1 MIGEK
6 RALFE
11 QCFTLAKQEFEQTV
25 ELPGCA
31 GVYVNAVGGFSSL
44 CSDGSLASVSF
55 AGGKAS
61 IARLADR
68 VSAVFVPVV
77 LILTI
82 ATGAVWYLTI
92 DATRALDV
100 MIAVLVIA
108 CPCALGLATP
118 TALVVGSGRAA
129 QLGVLIA
136 GPEVFENSRKVDV
149 VVFDKTGTLTT
160 GKMTV
165 VASEIPDDYRGVLAS
180 LAAASTHPVSVAA
193 LHAFDHTKRAELST
207 VVAVPGKG
215 VRGMWGGRLVEFG
228 GRGFHPE
235 LHYADVA
242 AVTRSYLFVDGTVVG
257 SVDVADTVEPS
268 ARTAISQLQQQG
280 IRTVMASGDRT
291 SVAKQ
296 VAAEVGT
303 DECRAELTPDL
314 KIELIRE
321 LQSQGH
327 IVAMVGDG
335 SNDAP
340 ALAQADV
347 GIAMARG
354 TAVARATAD
363 ITLLRP
369 DVTLVPT
376 ALGLSQRTL
385 RVIKQ
390 NLFWAFGY
398 NVAALP
404 LAMSGNLNPMIA
416 GIAMSASS
424 VLVVSNSLRLR

>member
-1 MIGEK
+1 M
-6 RALFE
+6 LF
-11 QCFTLAKQEFEQTV
+11 
-25 ELPGCA
+25 
-31 GVYVNAVGGFSSL
+31 
-44 CSDGSLASVSF
+44 
-55 AGGKAS
+55 
-61 IARLADR
+61 R
-68 VSAVFVPVV
+68 
-77 LILTI
+77 
-82 ATGAVWYLTI
+82 
-92 DATRALDV
+92 
-100 MIAVLVIA
+100 
-108 CPCALGLATP
+108 
-118 TALVVGSGRAA
+118 
-129 QLGVLIA
+129 
-136 GPEVFENSRKVDV
+136 
-149 VVFDKTGTLTT
+149 
-160 GKMTV
+160 
-165 VASEIPDDYRGVLAS
+165 
-180 LAAASTHPVSVAA
+180 
-193 LHAFDHTKRAELST
+193 
-207 VVAVPGKG
+207 
-215 VRGMWGGRLVEFG
+215 
-228 GRGFHPE
+228 
-235 LHYADVA
+235 
-242 AVTRSYLFVDGTVVG
+242 
-257 SVDVADTVEPS
+257 
-268 ARTAISQLQQQG
+268 
-280 IRTVMASGDRT
+280 SGDRT
-291 SVAKQ
+291 SVASQ

>member
-1 MIGEK
+1 MAYSILVIDDDRSILTLIGTV
-6 RALFE
+6 ALAEGFDVV
-11 QCFTLAKQEFEQTV
+11 TTV
-25 ELPGCA
+25 DAEAQHVPA
-31 GVYVNAVGGFSSL
+31 GW
-44 CSDGSLASVSF
+44 
-55 AGGKAS
+55 
-61 IARLADR
+61 LADGR
-68 VSAVFVPVV
+68 LLLLTDGQLNVGLTDPVQV
-77 LILTI
+77 RGI
-82 ATGAVWYLTI
+82 
-92 DATRALDV
+92 
-100 MIAVLVIA
+100 
-108 CPCALGLATP
+108 
-118 TALVVGSGRAA
+118 
-129 QLGVLIA
+129 
-136 GPEVFENSRKVDV
+136 
-149 VVFDKTGTLTT
+149 
-160 GKMTV
+160 
-165 VASEIPDDYRGVLAS
+165 VASGLE
-180 LAAASTHPVSVAA
+180 
-193 LHAFDHTKRAELST
+193 
-207 VVAVPGKG
+207 
-215 VRGMWGGRLVEFG
+215 
-228 GRGFHPE
+228 
-235 LHYADVA
+235 
-242 AVTRSYLFVDGTVVG
+242 
-257 SVDVADTVEPS
+257 
-268 ARTAISQLQQQG
+268 QQG

-291 SVAKQ
+291 SVASQ

-327 IVAMVGDG
+327 VVAMVGDG

-404 LAMSGNLNPMIA
+404 LAMSGNFNPMIA

>member
-1 MIGEK
+1 
-6 RALFE
+6 
-11 QCFTLAKQEFEQTV
+11 
-25 ELPGCA
+25 
-31 GVYVNAVGGFSSL
+31 
-44 CSDGSLASVSF
+44 
-55 AGGKAS
+55 
-61 IARLADR
+61 
-68 VSAVFVPVV
+68 
-77 LILTI
+77 
-82 ATGAVWYLTI
+82 
-92 DATRALDV
+92 
-100 MIAVLVIA
+100 
-108 CPCALGLATP
+108 
-118 TALVVGSGRAA
+118 
-129 QLGVLIA
+129 
-136 GPEVFENSRKVDV
+136 
-149 VVFDKTGTLTT
+149 
-160 GKMTV
+160 
-165 VASEIPDDYRGVLAS
+165 
-180 LAAASTHPVSVAA
+180 
-193 LHAFDHTKRAELST
+193 
-207 VVAVPGKG
+207 
-215 VRGMWGGRLVEFG
+215 
-228 GRGFHPE
+228 
-235 LHYADVA
+235 
-242 AVTRSYLFVDGTVVG
+242 
-257 SVDVADTVEPS
+257 
-268 ARTAISQLQQQG
+268 
-280 IRTVMASGDRT
+280 MASGDRS
-291 SVAKQ
+291 SVASQ

-303 DECRAELTPDL
+303 DECRAELTPDN

-327 IVAMVGDG
+327 VVAMVGDG